1 MFETRVSELNPGKTG
16 HMVDKLGIC
25 LQQISRGATTLILHK
40 AAWYQL
46 QTALSLEKTCNPSI
60 PNLGTLHRLKPAA
73 AEATSERN

>member
-46 QTALSLEKTCNPSI
+46 QTALSGA
-60 PNLGTLHRLKPAA
+60 NLQPEYTKLMHFA
-73 AEATSERN
+73 